1 MSSLEVTPSRVAPR
15 GRDPARG
22 VYYKLAFFS
31 VALFAAPLSAYFFA
45 KDRYFSGN
53 ATYAGGL
60 AALVVNLVLAA
71 YVVAAFL
78 EDDTDVVPAQRKSA
92 SSGQETEAKKDR

>member
-1 MSSLEVTPSRVAPR
+1 MSSLEPTPSRVAPR

-31 VALFAAPLSAYFFA
+31 VALFAAPISAYYFA
-45 KDRYFSGN
+45 KDRYLDGN

-60 AALVVNLVLAA
+60 AAVVVNIVLAA
-71 YVVAAFL
+71 YIVAAFL
-78 EDDTDVVPAQRKSA
+78 EDDSEPKAQPKPD
-92 SSGQETEAKKDR
+92 AKKDQ

>member
-1 MSSLEVTPSRVAPR
+1 MSSLDPTPSRVAPR

-31 VALFAAPLSAYFFA
+31 VALFAAPISAYYFA
-45 KDRYFSGN
+45 KDRYLDGN

-60 AALVVNLVLAA
+60 AALVANLVLAA

-78 EDDTDVVPAQRKSA
+78 EDDSDIAPPARKE
-92 SSGQETEAKKDR
+92 GKGKEGKKDQ

>member
-1 MSSLEVTPSRVAPR
+1 MSSLDVTPSRVAPR
-15 GRDPARG
+15 GRDPATG

-45 KDRYFSGN
+45 KDRYFDGN

-78 EDDTDVVPAQRKSA
+78 EDDSDIVSPTKRNEQ
-92 SSGQETEAKKDR
+92 QEKEGKKEK

>member
-1 MSSLEVTPSRVAPR
+1 MSTLDPTPSRIAPR
-15 GRDPARG
+15 GRDPAQG

-31 VALFAAPLSAYFFA
+31 VALFAAPISAYYFA
-45 KDRYFSGN
+45 KDRYLSGN

-60 AALVVNLVLAA
+60 AALVANLVLAA

-78 EDDTDVVPAQRKSA
+78 EDDSDAAPPQPPR
-92 SSGQETEAKKDR
+92 KDRAEEKKSQ